1 MRQLKKMRKGD
12 NMKLPIVDSKYIDL
26 DIIKKRFHI
35 DTKWDRC
42 DVDEFIKKYGRG
54 TYDRINREELIG
66 ADIKYILL
74 RSQAEKW
81 KKAQIL
87 DGEIWY
93 N

>member
-1 MRQLKKMRKGD
+1 
-12 NMKLPIVDSKYIDL
+12 LPLLNIRIHGS
-26 DIIKKRFHI
+26 KRF
-35 DTKWDRC
+35 
-42 DVDEFIKKYGRG
+42 
-54 TYDRINREELIG
+54 G